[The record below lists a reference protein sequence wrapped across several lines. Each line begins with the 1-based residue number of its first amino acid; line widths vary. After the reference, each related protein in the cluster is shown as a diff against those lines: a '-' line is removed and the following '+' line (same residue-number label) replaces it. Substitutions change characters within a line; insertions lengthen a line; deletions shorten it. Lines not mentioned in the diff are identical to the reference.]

1 MALTQARN
9 EWTRND
15 FFEKNLGP
23 EETANK
29 YKADVGY
36 PCEVSSF
43 ALEQPDLLPA
53 YVDMTLQNIKYKN
66 MSQKASNEKLMR
78 NMYDHTMVAQLNKNP
93 TFSKPDDG
101 EKQNRSATVS
111 LELKNPEFILS
122 KKNDLEAER
131 ALENPNSIAK
141 PWMTD
146 PGTGRF
152 DYDAPEAELT
162 PTPAMWPDVTDSLCL
177 LNKGWTRKKPVSYW
191 RRRNRSIKRR
201 WHQSPGREHRAANPS
216 DVSAGLLRISAAN
229 ILHIQLGTSPYGDTA
244 LFFVF
249 LS

>member
-122 KKNDLEAER
+122 KKNDLEAEK

-152 DYDAPEAELT
+152 DYDAPEADNVKMVID
-162 PTPAMWPDVTDSLCL
+162 A
-177 LNKGWTRKKPVSYW
+177 NASYVD
-191 RRRNRSIKRR
+191 RRDR
-201 WHQSPGREHRAANPS
+201 
-216 DVSAGLLRISAAN
+216 
-229 ILHIQLGTSPYGDTA
+229 
-244 LFFVF
+244 FFVPPQQGLDAQKTRVLLETQEQEYQAALASVPRKGASGGKPF
-249 LS
+249 RR